1 MMNMMLLQLAIF
13 ALLICLIKSQN
24 VTMTA
29 TESEADTVIEE
40 TTEIASSLLE
50 AVLRSDRDMLAK
62 ALSDGDDID
71 VVNVNGW

>member
-24 VTMTA
+24 VTMTV

-40 TTEIASSLLE
+40 TTEISSSLLE
-50 AVLRSDRDMLAK
+50 AVLRSDTDMLAK

>member
-50 AVLRSDRDMLAK
+50 AVLRSDTDMLVK